1 MPAAETKR
9 DGKGE
14 FLAKDLSIWRQ
25 TPGPGAD
32 AGSGSRIQVDELM
45 QLLRRDIADKR
56 LLALIGRY
64 LRAGVLVG
72 EHLQPSEVGTP
83 QGGPLPPLLVSI
95 FLRPNSTASWSGG
108 ATALRGLFVV

>member
-32 AGSGSRIQVDELM
+32 AGSGSRIQAIAQAEYQKRAEL
-45 QLLRRDIADKR
+45 QRVAFELSP
-56 LLALIGRY
+56 G
-64 LRAGVLVG
+64 
-72 EHLQPSEVGTP
+72 
-83 QGGPLPPLLVSI
+83 PLLVS
-95 FLRPNSTASWSGG
+95 A
-108 ATALRGLFVV
+108 